1 MFTSYILMTESLRL
15 HSQAMPKRPESKF
28 PPLCDPDLFNLKR
41 SQISF
46 FSFLFFECDL
56 SLTSVKVEFSV
67 NLKHSG
73 LPFVIIVDRKDVS
86 LNRTWRTALVV
97 LFGWAGAGRD
107 WTSVIFRKK
116 QGFSLNTQLSAS
128 NAE

>member
-1 MFTSYILMTESLRL
+1 MFTSYILMTEPLRL

-67 NLKHSG
+67 HSR
-73 LPFVIIVDRKDVS
+73 LLFVIIVDRKDVS
-86 LNRTWRTALVV
+86 LNQTWRTALVV

-107 WTSVIFRKK
+107 WTSAIFREK